1 MRWQGKLMQ
10 VTYIG
15 LSEYFERC
23 IPQAKREG
31 YLFIISLIARYSDAQ
46 DLYEKL
52 EKDWASLNDLT
63 GDKIL
68 FVFSTPKVRKRASF
82 FHMPGKEPYEGV
94 MCPFVELLDGRN
106 AERKNG
112 PFEYLYDG
120 YDKINWKQKHSQT
133 ITDFAMNYNISE
145 EEIPCLFLY
154 DLMQNRYKVIP
165 VGKDTDI
172 YAMIKAMVEEIA
184 EYKKDRENIG
194 EQLEK
199 YRNIEQYYCLYEKLE
214 SEAEKGN
221 SKQCVAIRRVLGEAQ
236 SYKEVKEDICNSE
249 IKKDLK
255 RIEQWKRQYFNSFE
269 KDDASKKNYLE
280 LKRKEQDIENEFNST
295 WNDLESVMKERGR
308 KRRKNSKVTI
318 LQDLL
323 AACVKLQSNS
333 TYFETSENQRN
344 DYIRDLLK
352 TEKYDVKDQTRRG
365 ISAIGK
371 SAGEVDILIE
381 EGGLPVTI
389 IEALNLDSLD
399 TNYLDRHLDK
409 VYRYDTVGNVF
420 NIILAYV
427 RVVNFSKFCE
437 KYFEHIKKYQHVYPL
452 ISADDRYEVEN
463 FPYADIR
470 VMQTV
475 HDRNDCNTILYHVCV
490 LIR

>member
-1 MRWQGKLMQ
+1 M
-10 VTYIG
+10 
-15 LSEYFERC
+15 
-23 IPQAKREG
+23 
-31 YLFIISLIARYSDAQ
+31 
-46 DLYEKL
+46 
-52 EKDWASLNDLT
+52 
-63 GDKIL
+63 
-68 FVFSTPKVRKRASF
+68 
-82 FHMPGKEPYEGV
+82 
-94 MCPFVELLDGRN
+94 
-106 AERKNG
+106 
-112 PFEYLYDG
+112 
-120 YDKINWKQKHSQT
+120 
-133 ITDFAMNYNISE
+133 
-145 EEIPCLFLY
+145 
-154 DLMQNRYKVIP
+154 
-165 VGKDTDI
+165 
-172 YAMIKAMVEEIA
+172 
-184 EYKKDRENIG
+184 
-194 EQLEK
+194 
-199 YRNIEQYYCLYEKLE
+199 
-214 SEAEKGN
+214 
-221 SKQCVAIRRVLGEAQ
+221 
-236 SYKEVKEDICNSE
+236 
-249 IKKDLK
+249 K

-420 NIILAYV
+420 NI
-427 RVVNFSKFCE
+427 
-437 KYFEHIKKYQHVYPL
+437 
-452 ISADDRYEVEN
+452 
-463 FPYADIR
+463 
-470 VMQTV
+470 
-475 HDRNDCNTILYHVCV
+475 
-490 LIR
+490 

>member
-68 FVFSTPKVRKRASF
+68 FVFSTPKARKRASF

-94 MCPFVELLDGRN
+94 MCPFVELLNDRN

-112 PFEYLYDG
+112 PFEYLYDD

-184 EYKKDRENIG
+184 EYKKR
-194 EQLEK
+194 QRK
-199 YRNIEQYYCLYEKLE
+199 YWR
-214 SEAEKGN
+214 A
-221 SKQCVAIRRVLGEAQ
+221 V
-236 SYKEVKEDICNSE
+236 
-249 IKKDLK
+249 
-255 RIEQWKRQYFNSFE
+255 
-269 KDDASKKNYLE
+269 
-280 LKRKEQDIENEFNST
+280 RK
-295 WNDLESVMKERGR
+295 V
-308 KRRKNSKVTI
+308 
-318 LQDLL
+318 
-323 AACVKLQSNS
+323 
-333 TYFETSENQRN
+333 
-344 DYIRDLLK
+344 
-352 TEKYDVKDQTRRG
+352 
-365 ISAIGK
+365 
-371 SAGEVDILIE
+371 
-381 EGGLPVTI
+381 
-389 IEALNLDSLD
+389 
-399 TNYLDRHLDK
+399 
-409 VYRYDTVGNVF
+409 
-420 NIILAYV
+420 
-427 RVVNFSKFCE
+427 
-437 KYFEHIKKYQHVYPL
+437 
-452 ISADDRYEVEN
+452 
-463 FPYADIR
+463 
-470 VMQTV
+470 
-475 HDRNDCNTILYHVCV
+475 
-490 LIR
+490 

>member
-52 EKDWASLNDLT
+52 EKDWASMNDLT

-68 FVFSTPKVRKRASF
+68 FVFSTPKARKRASF

-94 MCPFVELLDGRN
+94 MCPFVELLNDRN

-112 PFEYLYDG
+112 PFEYLYDD

-199 YRNIEQYYCLYEKLE
+199 YRNIEQYYCLYEKLKG
-214 SEAEKGN
+214 EAEKGN
-221 SKQCVAIRRVLGEAQ
+221 LKQCVAIRRVLGEAQ

-365 ISAIGK
+365 ISANGK